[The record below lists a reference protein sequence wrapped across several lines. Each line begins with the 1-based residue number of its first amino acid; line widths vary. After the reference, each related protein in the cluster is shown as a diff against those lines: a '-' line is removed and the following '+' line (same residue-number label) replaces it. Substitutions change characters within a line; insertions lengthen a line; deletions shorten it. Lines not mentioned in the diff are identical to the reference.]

1 MMLAQ
6 VKDLICVYFPM
17 FYCRNLMLKYAAY
30 SNQELLC
37 SDLYLEIFRLNIDSW
52 QFWTI
57 LAAYPCPEGSC
68 LEENSIKMICILAVF
83 IINSELTLGL
93 NRENS
98 KKRNNSFVFVV
109 LMRRRRRVIN
119 INKKR
124 IKVHQPCL
132 RDKQIS

>member
-1 MMLAQ
+1 MLAQ
-6 VKDLICVYFPM
+6 VKVLICVHSSM
-17 FYCRNLMLKYAAY
+17 FYCTNLTLKYAAY

-37 SDLYLEIFRLNIDSW
+37 SDRYLEIFRFNIGSW

-98 KKRNNSFVFVV
+98 TKRNNSFVFAV
-109 LMRRRRRVIN
+109 LMRIRRRVIN
-119 INKKR
+119 INKKC
-124 IKVHQPCL
+124 KTVHQPCL
-132 RDKQIS
+132 RDKQIN